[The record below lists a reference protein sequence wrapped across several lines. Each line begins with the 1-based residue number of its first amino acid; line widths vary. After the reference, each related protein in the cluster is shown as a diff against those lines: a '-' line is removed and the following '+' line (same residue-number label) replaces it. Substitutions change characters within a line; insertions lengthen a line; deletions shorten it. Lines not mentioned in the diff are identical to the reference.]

1 MKKDFNKYS
10 KCFRALN
17 KNNSEPDR
25 DGLTQLNNTKTKN
38 SVNENERVV
47 KIVVASN
54 YINTNVEPTSPMQ
67 AMSWGS
73 FLTCSFILIIKLLSH
88 GKKNH

>member
-1 MKKDFNKYS
+1 VHLSAVVWAEKTLLSDSNNNELLVINLATVPAERILFPVLH
-10 KCFRALN
+10 KCV
-17 KNNSEPDR
+17 
-25 DGLTQLNNTKTKN
+25 T
-38 SVNENERVV
+38 
-47 KIVVASN
+47 
-54 YINTNVEPTSPMQ
+54 VEPTSPMQ